1 MKQRYRCDFCGCY
14 LDPGKKCDCLKEKQQ
29 EKADHAK
36 IYYQKG
42 DRSHVRR
49 TVCV

>member
-1 MKQRYRCDFCGCY
+1 MGYEYICPICKCH
-14 LDPGKKCDCLKEKQQ
+14 LDPGEKCDCLKEKQQ
-29 EKADHAK
+29 EKSDPAK